1 MIYNKEINGIKFIF
15 VCDSWKNRTSWG
27 HKVTLYKND
36 TVKVGTLKT
45 RYYNRTWETYQ
56 ETAEKVNEYVTINSL
71 FAPGETITETSVRWG
86 KTYTD
91 DERIC
96 SAALTYIQEGCT
108 GVTVYNLRVFDVV
121 QDNLEL
127 YKDEEGHTQIN
138 HLKPTVYHV
147 EVSEDF
153 IMVNG
158 FRLKI
163 KEKTSYTVMLR
174 KTFVG
179 AASAEALS
187 FFLQDQGWK
196 HSGWHEKICKHI
208 IENGK
213 FCA

>member
-1 MIYNKEINGIKFIF
+1 MKHYLII
-15 VCDSWKNRTSWG
+15 CDDK
-27 HKVTLYKND
+27 
-36 TVKVGTLKT
+36 
-45 RYYNRTWETYQ
+45 